1 MTDVCRREKEMTLSK
16 LRTAYFGLWHLSLRL
31 MMLDILD
38 AMPTP
43 GYVVSHRVTPQVQN
57 VDQYHQCRSRRHN
70 RVYPGRV
77 LEFHQ
82 SLLPAHLELVHR
94 RWMG

>member
-1 MTDVCRREKEMTLSK
+1 MTRSK
-16 LRTAYFGLWHLSLRL
+16 PRTAYFGLWHLSLRL

-43 GYVVSHRVTPQVQN
+43 GYLASHRVTPQVQN
-57 VDQYHQCRSRRHN
+57 VDQSRQCRSRRHN
-70 RVYPGRV
+70 LVYPGHV

-82 SLLPAHLELVHR
+82 SLLSAHLELVHR
-94 RWMG
+94 RWTG